1 MSGTGMNST
10 VMNGGLVAVIIAALV
25 GSAATLLTERWIE
38 QPQKLATV
46 DPGILVAEHLQTID
60 PGMDED
66 AIKTRSQAYAKRLDA
81 AVDHIARKYHVV
93 LLVKPSVITG
103 VPDLTD
109 EVRRQVD
116 EQPR

>member
-1 MSGTGMNST
+1 MNST
-10 VMNGGLVAVIIAALV
+10 FMNGGLVTVIIAALV
-25 GSAATLLTERWIE
+25 GSAATLLTERWIA

-46 DPGILVAEHLQTID
+46 DPGVLVAEHLQSID

-66 AIKTRSQAYAKRLDA
+66 TIKSQSRAYAKRLDMA
-81 AVDHIARKYHVV
+81 INHVARKYHVV

-109 EVRRQVD
+109 EVRRRVN
-116 EQPR
+116 EQAR

>member
-1 MSGTGMNST
+1 MNAAVINST
-10 VMNGGLVAVIIAALV
+10 GLVTVIIAALV
-25 GSAATLLTERWIE
+25 GSAATLLTERWME

-66 AIKTRSQAYAKRLDA
+66 AIKARSQAYAKRLDA
-81 AVDHIARKYHVV
+81 AVNHVANKYHVV

-116 EQPR
+116 EQAR